1 VWFDVRRVIKRE
13 PRRQYICLAT
23 AALNAVTKSR
33 VSRACAPILFRE
45 HRNNM
50 PRFFR
55 STSSGLSGRERVIF
69 ISGNGVRFA
78 DGSLLLT
85 AAAANPAPPHA
96 AAAATTSEESGS
108 GENGNS
114 RLFVQT
120 FDGAILSFGSALRVP
135 NVTDRGFLRRGD
147 DVDDGALV

>member
-1 VWFDVRRVIKRE
+1 
-13 PRRQYICLAT
+13 
-23 AALNAVTKSR
+23 
-33 VSRACAPILFRE
+33 
-45 HRNNM
+45 M
-50 PRFFR
+50 
-55 STSSGLSGRERVIF
+55 IF

-85 AAAANPAPPHA
+85 AASANPAPPHA

-120 FDGAILSFGSALRVP
+120 FDEVILSFGSALRVP
-135 NVTDRGFLRRGD
+135 NVADRGFLRRGD